1 MQSIALEGSKTNFDT
16 YWTMKAGADEMK
28 KVRQNLDVDDVEEVM
43 DNIQEEMDT
52 MDQISD
58 AISRPAADLFEDDEL
73 LAELQE
79 LEEQD
84 LEEQLLQSPSV
95 PTKVVAEARLPDMP
109 TVPSGAVASANV
121 EEEED
126 EDAKALREL
135 QAEMAL

>member
-1 MQSIALEGSKTNFDT
+1 VQSIALEGSKTNFDT